1 MSVHCPT
8 SARGGL
14 YRALTDRVPPT
25 DADAGAGAG
34 ADAESKSKSTP
45 AHQWATRFFTLL
57 PGRFDDPI
65 QCRLLEST
73 IGEMQNRYEALSY
86 TWGDATDKVPISVND
101 GPVSVTKNLE
111 VALRHLRRESETRTL
126 WVDALCINQSDV
138 AEVSAQVQ
146 RMWAIYEH
154 AGRALVFLG
163 PRAECSDEAFA
174 LLSELSSLEI
184 GTEHH
189 HRIAATLSSN
199 SNDDDLLPK
208 AGSLGREYAVARRVV
223 FVCGFRE
230 LSNEDFGKALE
241 VLVDYKFNGCSLRP
255 DHHRLIRRI
264 ATASIHHLWFT
275 RQTYQTSGLDQRPD
289 VGAIIHRFRGHKAFD
304 PRDKIYSLYRLIAE
318 NPRLAPDY
326 SRSVVDLYKDVV
338 RVMMENSGTLEVLS
352 RHNNGVQGGVDG
364 LPTWCPDWTVLR
376 GKRFRLWQKG
386 YQATR
391 GLHDDKTPF
400 FCIEGDTLRLRGK
413 LLDRVRWRKDFASD
427 DFEEP
432 EKIYRDILDIELV
445 ARQMATNRREEDG
458 ADDDTSFEDA
468 FRKTLV
474 GARAFVKG
482 QNGKDH
488 YRTLSP
494 NATSSLWLA
503 WSSHVQGKPCD
514 TRLAR
519 RYSNALY
526 GAMSGRAFVITEAGS
541 MGLVDGTVQVGDVI
555 GVFSGGRVPLAL
567 RPVEPS
573 PTLAGAPDRYEL
585 VGEW

>member
-208 AGSLGREYAVARRVV
+208 AGESWQGLLRLMQRPWWRRAWVIQEYAVARRVV

-352 RHNNGVQGGVDG
+352 RHNNGVQGGSTAYPRGVRTG
-364 LPTWCPDWTVLR
+364 RSCAGSGFVF
-376 GKRFRLWQKG
+376 GKR
-386 YQATR
+386 
-391 GLHDDKTPF
+391 
-400 FCIEGDTLRLRGK
+400 
-413 LLDRVRWRKDFASD
+413 DRVRWRKDFASD

-519 RYSNALY
+519 RYSNA
-526 GAMSGRAFVITEAGS
+526 
-541 MGLVDGTVQVGDVI
+541 
-555 GVFSGGRVPLAL
+555 
-567 RPVEPS
+567 
-573 PTLAGAPDRYEL
+573 
-585 VGEW
+585 